1 MASDPTGSA
10 PMPPPT
16 SPSPTPP
23 PPAGGAHA
31 SLLDR
36 AKNILLQPN
45 AEWARI
51 DAEPDTI
58 AGIYRNYVVFL
69 AAIGPVAKL
78 IGSVVFG
85 YRWFGIVYRPNPVA
99 AIVQAVVEYAI
110 ALGGVYV
117 MALVIEA
124 LAPNFGGI
132 KDRTRA
138 FKVAAYSSTAAWL
151 AGIFYLFPPLMML
164 SIVGI
169 YSLYLFWVGLPRL
182 MKVAE
187 DKAVVYTLIVIVAA
201 IVVFVIIG
209 YIGGAVSGAFA
220 GPVPAGSVSL
230 G

>member
-1 MASDPTGSA
+1 MIE
-10 PMPPPT
+10 
-16 SPSPTPP
+16 
-23 PPAGGAHA
+23 
-31 SLLDR
+31 R
-36 AKNILLQPN
+36 ARNILLQPN
-45 AEWARI
+45 AEWGRI
-51 DAEPDTI
+51 DAEVDTI
-58 AGIYRNYVVFL
+58 GNIYRSYVIFL

-78 IGSVVFG
+78 IGSLVFG

-99 AIVQAVVEYAI
+99 AVVQAVVEYAF

-117 MALVIEA
+117 MALIIEA

-132 KDRTRA
+132 KDRTQA

-169 YSLYLFWVGLPRL
+169 YSLYLFWIGLPRL
-182 MKVAE
+182 MKVPD
-187 DKAVVYTLIVIVAA
+187 DKAVGYTLIVIVAA
-201 IVVFVIIG
+201 IVVFIVIG
-209 YIGGAVSGAFA
+209 YIGASVSGAFA